1 MQTLK
6 LLVKFPIPTPRKGT
20 QNAMSTTLR
29 STSLVDSPKEHH
41 QPDQLEIKRYEDA
54 LVKLVQSADTPL
66 TIALQGE
73 WGSGKT
79 SLMNSLRYRLSD
91 DRCEENCFHSV
102 WVNTWEY
109 SLMSG
114 PQEAVV
120 KILMSI
126 ITQIGEIH
134 PSQEAAAAK
143 VSRLFR
149 KIGGGIIVGAKLGVN
164 VVAKQTTGVDNLT
177 GVGQGPAHDDEK
189 VEPSSEIRQ
198 AKTEIGI
205 IIDECLKKSG
215 ASKRGFLFFIDDL
228 DRIDPPVAVQILE
241 LLKNVFD
248 IGNCIFILAIDYDVV
263 VKGLKPKFG
272 EYSPATE
279 REFRS
284 FFDKIIQV
292 PFSMPVASYQV
303 DGFLLDSLRRVG
315 FLGDEDVINSTLSD
329 ALTFFCRSSVGTNPR
344 SLKRLVNILS
354 LLQLLKEEG
363 ETADIIQKQVDFAM
377 VCLQISFPRV
387 YGFVSLEPDV
397 RKWDASFRKR
407 HGLGDLSEEVKAR
420 FANDEFFDDEWE
432 QSLFLI
438 CQDNPHLH
446 RQMYPISAILNRI
459 ASLETE
465 DSPVSE
471 RIKASLRIA
480 SVTHVSSEVM
490 TEQAVSFQQSPFLKE
505 LNQLILAKATPIA
518 EQRGF
523 SDLRQTLGRVQTR
536 LQYQVEVGSG
546 DKICVH
552 TISVYPVE
560 DRFRCQV
567 RFAHW
572 MMFDTGTGWDFNA
585 ELAKIGRT
593 RDDFD
598 DLVEK
603 LKNVGSNFNGWLRP
617 EVQVDKNPRFGRS
630 QGCHYF
636 EFNSWYNFNAK
647 SANDFLRDDFIT
659 MLTEFLMDLLQL
671 FHELKLLLKEDDAS
685 QAALKDQA
693 SSGS

>member
-1 MQTLK
+1 M
-6 LLVKFPIPTPRKGT
+6 
-20 QNAMSTTLR
+20 ATTIK

-41 QPDQLEIKRYEDA
+41 QPDQLDVKRYEDA
-54 LVKLVQSADTPL
+54 LVKLIQSADTPL

-91 DRCEENCFHSV
+91 DGNEESCFHSV

-109 SLMSG
+109 SLMRE

-126 ITQIGEIH
+126 IMQIGEIH

-149 KIGGGIIVGAKLGVN
+149 KIGGGIMVGAKLGVN
-164 VVAKQTTGVDNLT
+164 AVAKQATGVDNLT
-177 GVGQGPAHDDEK
+177 GIGQESTSEDDR

-198 AKTEIGI
+198 AKNEIRI
-205 IIDECLKKSG
+205 IIDECLQKSG
-215 ASKRGFLFFIDDL
+215 PFKRGFLFFIDDL

-248 IGNCIFILAIDYDVV
+248 IGNCIFILAIDYEVV

-303 DGFLLDSLRRVG
+303 DGFLLDSLQRVG
-315 FLGDEDVINSTLSD
+315 FLDDQDASDSELSA

-363 ETADIIQKQVDFAM
+363 ETADTIQKQVDFAL
-377 VCLQISFPRV
+377 VCLQVSFPRV
-387 YGFVSLEPDV
+387 YGFLASESDV
-397 RKWDASFRKR
+397 KKWDASFRKR
-407 HGLGDLSEEVKAR
+407 QGLGELTEDAKAR
-420 FANDEFFDDEWE
+420 LENDELFDDEWE
-432 QSLFLI
+432 QTLFLI
-438 CQDNPHLH
+438 CQDTPYLH
-446 RQMYPISAILNRI
+446 RNVFQISAILNRI
-459 ASLETE
+459 ADLETE
-465 DSPVSE
+465 DSPISE
-471 RIKASLRIA
+471 RINASLRIA
-480 SVTHVSSEVM
+480 SVTHVSSEGM
-490 TEQAVSFQQSPFLKE
+490 PNQTVSFQQSPFLKK
-505 LNQLILAKATPIA
+505 LNQIILSKTSLIA
-518 EQRGF
+518 EQHGLSGF
-523 SDLRQTLGRVQTR
+523 RQTLGRIQTR
-536 LQYQVEVGSG
+536 LQYKAEVRAG
-546 DKICVH
+546 DTVCVH
-552 TISVYPVE
+552 TVSVYPVE
-560 DRFRCQV
+560 DRFRCQIQ
-567 RFAHW
+567 FGQW
-572 MMFDTGTGWDFNA
+572 MMYDTGTNGDFDA
-585 ELAKIGRT
+585 ELAKLGRT
-593 RDDFD
+593 REGFD
-598 DLVEK
+598 TIVGK
-603 LKNVGSNFNGWLRP
+603 LQKLGSNFNGCLRP
-617 EVQVDKNPRFGRS
+617 EVEVEKGLRFGRH

-636 EFNSWYNFNAK
+636 DFSSWYNFYERTPD
-647 SANDFLRDDFIT
+647 DFLRDEFT
-659 MLTEFLMDLLQL
+659 EMLAELLTELLLL
-671 FHELKLLLKEDDAS
+671 FHELIVFLKEDQAS
-685 QAALKDQA
+685 LVATKAEA

>member
-1 MQTLK
+1 
-6 LLVKFPIPTPRKGT
+6 
-20 QNAMSTTLR
+20 MSTTLR

-54 LVKLVQSADTPL
+54 LVKLIQSADTPL

-177 GVGQGPAHDDEK
+177 GMGQGPTHDDEK

-215 ASKRGFLFFIDDL
+215 TSKRGFLFFIDDL

-315 FLGDEDVINSTLSD
+315 FLADQDADDPALS
-329 ALTFFCRSSVGTNPR
+329 AGLTFFCRASVGTNPR

-363 ETADIIQKQVDFAM
+363 ETADAVQKQVDFAL

-387 YGFVSLEPDV
+387 YGFLSNEPDV

-407 HGLGDLSEEVKAR
+407 HGLGDLSEDVKAR
-420 FANDEFFDDEWE
+420 FANDEFFNDEWE
-432 QSLFLI
+432 QTLFLI
-438 CQDNPHLH
+438 CQDNPYLH
-446 RQMYPISAILNRI
+446 RQMYQISAILNRI
-459 ASLETE
+459 AGLEAE
-465 DSPVSE
+465 NSPVSE

-480 SVTHVSSEVM
+480 SVTHVSSEVVPDQ
-490 TEQAVSFQQSPFLKE
+490 TISFQQSPFLKE
-505 LNQLILAKATPIA
+505 LNQLILAKAVPLA
-518 EQRGF
+518 EQRGLHEF
-523 SDLRQTLGRVQTR
+523 RQTLGRVQSR
-536 LQYQVEVGSG
+536 LQYQAKLNGNESVSIHTLSVYPIEDRYRCQIRFCYWMIWSEENCGDFDSELKKLGRTREDFDELIGKLKEVGSH
-546 DKICVH
+546 H
-552 TISVYPVE
+552 T
-560 DRFRCQV
+560 
-567 RFAHW
+567 
-572 MMFDTGTGWDFNA
+572 
-585 ELAKIGRT
+585 
-593 RDDFD
+593 
-598 DLVEK
+598 
-603 LKNVGSNFNGWLRP
+603 GWLRP
-617 EVQVDKNPRFGRS
+617 EVDPNDEIRCGKS
-630 QGCHYF
+630 EGCRYF
-636 EFNSWYNFNAK
+636 ELGMWYNHY
-647 SANDFLRDDFIT
+647 SRSPEDFLQDGFT
-659 MLTEFLMDLLQL
+659 SMLTELILDLLLQHGAL
-671 FHELKLLLKEDDAS
+671 TEYLRGDVASKAEPVELL
-685 QAALKDQA
+685 QA
-693 SSGS
+693 